1 MIHGSG
7 NGTNAMKVAQLQNL
21 VGHLIFHIGVD
32 AHFGSL
38 VLRVLH
44 HQSTKK
50 MVPVDLLIP
59 KTQKRTKTLKWKVI
73 YCGFTS
79 FSAICGHGLAFW
91 IESFPMTRQHVS
103 VDLLT
108 PETQKNT

>member
-73 YCGFTS
+73 YCRLYTILSHLRPLACILG
-79 FSAICGHGLAFW
+79 AIVEAIL
-91 IESFPMTRQHVS
+91 
-103 VDLLT
+103 D
-108 PETQKNT
+108 